1 MKKLLFISFVIILI
15 MSLSF
20 CVAKPESTQRDD
32 NISTES
38 INNTG
43 GNEEVKIYGCDAIK
57 INTAVTDESIMDIYL
72 DEYRSGM
79 AEGYTS
85 VILAMDDFLG
95 EHFSRIFEENG
106 GYESFRKE
114 VLKSYESDG
123 EDKLLSRANEFKEIY
138 GDVNA
143 DEDEIRESIDKI
155 KAIMADGTISRGTLP
170 IQIYTETRECDLYI
184 VKVPAEKPYEVFAW
198 LPMGGWN
205 ECPGAEEMI
214 SISKYWFEK
223 YGAVPAMIAS
233 DSVGYYLESPVTD
246 IGMAKNVAIEHFA
259 YCNDNSL
266 MGAAD
271 YIAMLIDSNTWY
283 FWWD

>member
-1 MKKLLFISFVIILI
+1 MKRILVIVCVIITVI
-15 MSLSF
+15 SLS
-20 CVAKPESTQRDD
+20 CCTAKPESSQKDD

-38 INNTG
+38 INTLKE
-43 GNEEVKIYGCDAIK
+43 NEEVKIYGCDAIK
-57 INTAVTDESIMDIYL
+57 INTTVTDESIMDIYL
-72 DEYRSGM
+72 DEYRNGM
-79 AEGYTS
+79 AEGYTP
-85 VILAMDDFLG
+85 VILAMDDFLR
-95 EHFSRIFEENG
+95 EHFSRIFEENDG
-106 GYESFRKE
+106 DENFRKE
-114 VLKSYESDG
+114 VLESYESDG
-123 EDKLLSRANEFKEIY
+123 EDKLLSRAGEFRETY

-143 DEDEIRESIDKI
+143 DEDEIRESLDKI
-155 KAIMADGTISRGTLP
+155 RAIMADGTISRGTLP
-170 IQIYTETRECDLYI
+170 IQLYTETKECELYI
-184 VKVPAEKPYEVFAW
+184 VKIPAKKAYEVFAW
-198 LPMGGWN
+198 LPTGGWN

-246 IGMAKNVAIEHFA
+246 IDMAKHVAMEHFA
-259 YCNDNSL
+259 FCNDNSI